1 MYSLVANP
9 EVEDDDDSNSHADAN
24 KRTSTTGTVVRYDE
38 PHSEENDD
46 SDVSTSSVRIRKKRK
61 GPSAMAT
68 EEGMLSGGFGSKLK
82 CPTPISRLRVE
93 KIEGGLMVAGVVI
106 AANCQIALPAFGF
119 LFMLVGAVLTAAS
132 YRGPGEDEDKDSYAA
147 RIAFTGN
154 SRILGPICIV
164 VGALMLALG
173 ILLCM
178 LTRRA
183 RRRERRVGFH
193 CPLHGDFY
201 PVSPVQSVKML
212 GVSGKSASGWPR
224 IPCLKSRT
232 MSKAGANGSHV
243 GPPQCPHS
251 VLSSTRSSVSSS
263 PLSPC
268 PTPMPF
274 LVTSGSVSGMVQSV
288 GANLSPDQ
296 TFGSIRSLSV
306 TREVASFPL
315 SRTPTPPP
323 QHRPSLLQSNND
335 DLVVG
340 VGSPLREAS
349 PRPEVRVVA
358 PAHRPPSGLVAL
370 QPMTTNNLVS
380 PNMTNLTTTTTTMT
394 TTMMMTTST
403 TLTSPVTTMTASK
416 TSTLS
421 SSSSSSSS
429 SSATSTI
436 TSAKMRTTTT
446 GMTATTNRK
455 SVSILLPEH
464 TSG

>member
-1 MYSLVANP
+1 MSCIGLAECRSLLDTLWAVDLSF
-9 EVEDDDDSNSHADAN
+9 VL
-24 KRTSTTGTVVRYDE
+24 
-38 PHSEENDD
+38 SEEAFLFVQLCCQYRTRVK
-46 SDVSTSSVRIRKKRK
+46 SVSGNMTSLGLGHSPIPYSSV
-61 GPSAMAT
+61 S
-68 EEGMLSGGFGSKLK
+68 
-82 CPTPISRLRVE
+82 
-93 KIEGGLMVAGVVI
+93 
-106 AANCQIALPAFGF
+106 
-119 LFMLVGAVLTAAS
+119 AAS

-154 SRILGPICIV
+154 SRILGPMCIV

-173 ILLCM
+173 VLLCM

-201 PVSPVQSVKML
+201 PLSPVQGVKML
-212 GVSGKSASGWPR
+212 GMSGKDVSGWSK
-224 IPCLKSRT
+224 IPCLKGRS
-232 MSKAGANGSHV
+232 SGKGGNASSSAHV

-274 LVTSGSVSGMVQSV
+274 LVTSGSVSSGMVQSV

-323 QHRPSLLQSNND
+323 QHRTPTLTNPE
-335 DLVVG
+335 DLVN

-358 PAHRPPSGLVAL
+358 PSHRPPSVLATV
-370 QPMTTNNLVS
+370 NNATGG
-380 PNMTNLTTTTTTMT
+380 NG
-394 TTMMMTTST
+394 
-403 TLTSPVTTMTASK
+403 
-416 TSTLS
+416 
-421 SSSSSSSS
+421 
-429 SSATSTI
+429 SA
-436 TSAKMRTTTT
+436 
-446 GMTATTNRK
+446 NRK

-464 TSG
+464 SSG

>member
-1 MYSLVANP
+1 MGVQDGRHEKLRDLGRERRP
-9 EVEDDDDSNSHADAN
+9 EDF
-24 KRTSTTGTVVRYDE
+24 
-38 PHSEENDD
+38 
-46 SDVSTSSVRIRKKRK
+46 
-61 GPSAMAT
+61 SAMTFGISLQNDKNLRFADDAPIRPNT
-68 EEGMLSGGFGSKLK
+68 VSAEEGMLTGGLGAKLK

-173 ILLCM
+173 VLLCM

-201 PVSPVQSVKML
+201 PLSPVQGVKML
-212 GVSGKSASGWPR
+212 GVTGKDEGSWSR
-224 IPCLKSRT
+224 IPCLKGRSNG
-232 MSKAGANGSHV
+232 KAGGNGSSGGHV

-251 VLSSTRSSVSSS
+251 VISSTRSSVSSS

-274 LVTSGSVSGMVQSV
+274 LVTSGSVSGMVPTV

-323 QHRPSLLQSNND
+323 QHRPVSLPNPENP
-335 DLVVG
+335 G
-340 VGSPLREAS
+340 GIGSPLREAS

-358 PAHRPPSGLVAL
+358 PAHRP
-370 QPMTTNNLVS
+370 
-380 PNMTNLTTTTTTMT
+380 TTT
-394 TTMMMTTST
+394 SNG
-403 TLTSPVTTMTASK
+403 SG
-416 TSTLS
+416 
-421 SSSSSSSS
+421 
-429 SSATSTI
+429 SAPS
-436 TSAKMRTTTT
+436 
-446 GMTATTNRK
+446 RK
-455 SVSILLPEH
+455 SVSILLPER

>member
-1 MYSLVANP
+1 MYTLVANLETGDRNHAAAQP
-9 EVEDDDDSNSHADAN
+9 PTEQDDDN
-24 KRTSTTGTVVRYDE
+24 
-38 PHSEENDD
+38 D
-46 SDVSTSSVRIRKKRK
+46 SDVSSSFSQLGEADSK
-61 GPSAMAT
+61 PSAMAA
-68 EEGMLSGGFGSKLK
+68 EEGTLGGSLGSKLK

-173 ILLCM
+173 VLLCM

-201 PVSPVQSVKML
+201 PLSPVQGVKML
-212 GVSGKSASGWPR
+212 GMTGKDVSGWSK
-224 IPCLKSRT
+224 IPCLKGRSS
-232 MSKAGANGSHV
+232 SKSGSASGGTHV

-274 LVTSGSVSGMVQSV
+274 LVPSGSVSSGMVQSV

-323 QHRPSLLQSNND
+323 QHRASVLANGE
-335 DLVVG
+335 DLAN

-358 PAHRPPSGLVAL
+358 PSHRPPSAL
-370 QPMTTNNLVS
+370 
-380 PNMTNLTTTTTTMT
+380 
-394 TTMMMTTST
+394 
-403 TLTSPVTTMTASK
+403 A
-416 TSTLS
+416 
-421 SSSSSSSS
+421 
-429 SSATSTI
+429 ATSVI
-436 TSAKMRTTTT
+436 TNGSA
-446 GMTATTNRK
+446 NRK

-464 TSG
+464 SSG

>member
-1 MYSLVANP
+1 MYKPVAKLKRTGGDRSHAAAHLSTN
-9 EVEDDDDSNSHADAN
+9 ETNVDSDDDS
-24 KRTSTTGTVVRYDE
+24 
-38 PHSEENDD
+38 
-46 SDVSTSSVRIRKKRK
+46 TSSCQLGHAVAKT
-61 GPSAMAT
+61 GSMAT
-68 EEGMLSGGFGSKLK
+68 EEGMLGGGLGAKLK

-106 AANCQIALPAFGF
+106 AANCQIALPAFGT

-132 YRGPGEDEDKDSYAA
+132 YRGPGEDEDKNSYAA

-173 ILLCM
+173 VLLCM

-201 PVSPVQSVKML
+201 PLSPVQGIKML
-212 GVSGKSASGWPR
+212 GVSGKDVSGWPK
-224 IPCLKSRT
+224 IPCLKGRASGKGG
-232 MSKAGANGSHV
+232 SGAGGPHV

-323 QHRPSLLQSNND
+323 QHRPPAALATNPEEL
-335 DLVVG
+335 VG

-358 PAHRPPSGLVAL
+358 PSHRPPSAL
-370 QPMTTNNLVS
+370 AAANGGHHQHAVS
-380 PNMTNLTTTTTTMT
+380 
-394 TTMMMTTST
+394 
-403 TLTSPVTTMTASK
+403 TAS
-416 TSTLS
+416 
-421 SSSSSSSS
+421 
-429 SSATSTI
+429 
-436 TSAKMRTTTT
+436 
-446 GMTATTNRK
+446 RK
-455 SVSILLPEH
+455 SVSILLPEQ

>member
-1 MYSLVANP
+1 MYKLVANP
-9 EVEDDDDSNSHADAN
+9 EGTGDNGSHAAAHPPTAETN
-24 KRTSTTGTVVRYDE
+24 V
-38 PHSEENDD
+38 DD
-46 SDVSTSSVRIRKKRK
+46 SDDSSCQLGHVAAKT
-61 GPSAMAT
+61 GSMAA
-68 EEGMLSGGFGSKLK
+68 EEGMLGGGLGAKLK

-106 AANCQIALPAFGF
+106 AANCQIALPAFGT

-132 YRGPGEDEDKDSYAA
+132 YRGPGEDEDKNSYAA

-164 VGALMLALG
+164 VGALMLGLG
-173 ILLCM
+173 VLLCM

-201 PVSPVQSVKML
+201 PVSPVQGIKML
-212 GVSGKSASGWPR
+212 GVSSKDVSGWPK
-224 IPCLKSRT
+224 IPCLRGRASNKGGNSAVGPHT
-232 MSKAGANGSHV
+232 

-274 LVTSGSVSGMVQSV
+274 LVTSGSVSSGMVQSV

-323 QHRPSLLQSNND
+323 QHRSSATVGANPEE
-335 DLVVG
+335 LVG
-340 VGSPLREAS
+340 IGSPLREVS

-358 PAHRPPSGLVAL
+358 PSHRP
-370 QPMTTNNLVS
+370 
-380 PNMTNLTTTTTTMT
+380 
-394 TTMMMTTST
+394 
-403 TLTSPVTTMTASK
+403 
-416 TSTLS
+416 
-421 SSSSSSSS
+421 
-429 SSATSTI
+429 
-436 TSAKMRTTTT
+436 TSAVNGNGNGGGGGGGGGGHVVSTV
-446 GMTATTNRK
+446 NRK
-455 SVSILLPEH
+455 SVSILLPEQI
-464 TSG
+464 SG

>member
-9 EVEDDDDSNSHADAN
+9 KWTGDDGSHVAAHPPTDETNVDD
-24 KRTSTTGTVVRYDE
+24 V
-38 PHSEENDD
+38 D
-46 SDVSTSSVRIRKKRK
+46 SDDSTSSGQLGH
-61 GPSAMAT
+61 GPAKTGSMAV
-68 EEGMLSGGFGSKLK
+68 EEGMLSGGLGAKLK

-106 AANCQIALPAFGF
+106 AANCQIALPAFGT

-132 YRGPGEDEDKDSYAA
+132 YRGPGEDEDKNSYAA

-173 ILLCM
+173 VLLCM

-201 PVSPVQSVKML
+201 PLSPVQGIKMF
-212 GVSGKSASGWPR
+212 GVSGKDVSGWPK
-224 IPCLKSRT
+224 IPCLKGRAS
-232 MSKAGANGSHV
+232 SKGGSGMGGPHV

-263 PLSPC
+263 PMSPC

-274 LVTSGSVSGMVQSV
+274 LVTSGSVSGMVQTV

-323 QHRPSLLQSNND
+323 QHRTSASLVANPEEL
-335 DLVVG
+335 VG
-340 VGSPLREAS
+340 VDSPLREAS

-358 PAHRPPSGLVAL
+358 PSHRPPSMSVLAAANGGHRHHPHA
-370 QPMTTNNLVS
+370 VS
-380 PNMTNLTTTTTTMT
+380 
-394 TTMMMTTST
+394 
-403 TLTSPVTTMTASK
+403 TA
-416 TSTLS
+416 
-421 SSSSSSSS
+421 
-429 SSATSTI
+429 
-436 TSAKMRTTTT
+436 
-446 GMTATTNRK
+446 NRK
-455 SVSILLPEH
+455 SVSILLPEQ
-464 TSG
+464 TNG

>member
-1 MYSLVANP
+1 MYKLVTNP
-9 EVEDDDDSNSHADAN
+9 RRTGDGDDDDGDDNDNDGSHAVAYEQPAEEAN
-24 KRTSTTGTVVRYDE
+24 VVDND
-38 PHSEENDD
+38 SDD
-46 SDVSTSSVRIRKKRK
+46 SALSCKLGGHIAAAKTGS
-61 GPSAMAT
+61 MAA
-68 EEGMLSGGFGSKLK
+68 EEGMLGGGLGSKLK

-132 YRGPGEDEDKDSYAA
+132 YRGPGEDEDKNSYAA

-173 ILLCM
+173 VLLCM

-201 PVSPVQSVKML
+201 PLSPVQGIKML
-212 GVSGKSASGWPR
+212 GVSGKDVSGWPK
-224 IPCLKSRT
+224 IPCLKGRASNKGG
-232 MSKAGANGSHV
+232 SGAGGAHA

-274 LVTSGSVSGMVQSV
+274 LVTSGSVSSGMVQSV

-323 QHRPSLLQSNND
+323 QHRPSALANPEE
-335 DLVVG
+335 LVG
-340 VGSPLREAS
+340 AVGSPLREAS

-358 PAHRPPSGLVAL
+358 PSHRPPPSALAANGHAVA
-370 QPMTTNNLVS
+370 
-380 PNMTNLTTTTTTMT
+380 
-394 TTMMMTTST
+394 
-403 TLTSPVTTMTASK
+403 TA
-416 TSTLS
+416 
-421 SSSSSSSS
+421 
-429 SSATSTI
+429 
-436 TSAKMRTTTT
+436 
-446 GMTATTNRK
+446 NRK
-455 SVSILLPEH
+455 SVSILLPEQS
-464 TSG
+464 SG

>member
-9 EVEDDDDSNSHADAN
+9 
-24 KRTSTTGTVVRYDE
+24 KRTGDDGSHVAAHPPTDE
-38 PHSEENDD
+38 TNVDDVD
-46 SDVSTSSVRIRKKRK
+46 SDDSTSSGQLGHVPAKT
-61 GPSAMAT
+61 GSMAV
-68 EEGMLSGGFGSKLK
+68 EEGMLGGGLGAKLK

-106 AANCQIALPAFGF
+106 AANCQIALPAFGT

-132 YRGPGEDEDKDSYAA
+132 YRGPGEDEDKNSYAA

-173 ILLCM
+173 VLLCM

-201 PVSPVQSVKML
+201 PLSPVQGIKMF
-212 GVSGKSASGWPR
+212 GVSGKDVSGWPK
-224 IPCLKSRT
+224 IPCLKGRAS
-232 MSKAGANGSHV
+232 SKGGSGMGGPHV

-263 PLSPC
+263 PMSPC

-274 LVTSGSVSGMVQSV
+274 LVTSGSVSGMVQTV

-323 QHRPSLLQSNND
+323 QHRTSASLAANPEEL
-335 DLVVG
+335 VG
-340 VGSPLREAS
+340 VDSPLREAS

-358 PAHRPPSGLVAL
+358 PSHRPPPTSVLAAANGGHHHHHHA
-370 QPMTTNNLVS
+370 VS
-380 PNMTNLTTTTTTMT
+380 
-394 TTMMMTTST
+394 
-403 TLTSPVTTMTASK
+403 TA
-416 TSTLS
+416 
-421 SSSSSSSS
+421 
-429 SSATSTI
+429 
-436 TSAKMRTTTT
+436 
-446 GMTATTNRK
+446 NRK
-455 SVSILLPEH
+455 SVSILLPEQ

>member
-1 MYSLVANP
+1 MTFGTPFHNEKSRFATDNAN
-9 EVEDDDDSNSHADAN
+9 
-24 KRTSTTGTVVRYDE
+24 R
-38 PHSEENDD
+38 
-46 SDVSTSSVRIRKKRK
+46 
-61 GPSAMAT
+61 PSAMAA
-68 EEGMLSGGFGSKLK
+68 EEGILNGGFGSKLK

-173 ILLCM
+173 VLLCM

-201 PVSPVQSVKML
+201 PLSPVQGVKMF
-212 GVSGKSASGWPR
+212 GVSGKSASGWPK
-224 IPCLKSRT
+224 IPCLKGHAT
-232 MSKAGANGSHV
+232 NKTGANGGTGSHV

-274 LVTSGSVSGMVQSV
+274 LVTSGSVSSGMVQSV

-323 QHRPSLLQSNND
+323 QHRPSMLTNND
-335 DLVVG
+335 DLVG

-358 PAHRPPSGLVAL
+358 PAHRPQSQLVG
-370 QPMTTNNLVS
+370 QPILTNNNNSLASSLALNNVAS
-380 PNMTNLTTTTTTMT
+380 LTTTTTT
-394 TTMMMTTST
+394 TTMATTTST
-403 TLTSPVTTMTASK
+403 T
-416 TSTLS
+416 
-421 SSSSSSSS
+421 
-429 SSATSTI
+429 ATSTST
-436 TSAKMRTTTT
+436 TS
-446 GMTATTNRK
+446 NRK

-464 TSG
+464 SSG

>member
-9 EVEDDDDSNSHADAN
+9 EAEYDEDNSSHAAS
-24 KRTSTTGTVVRYDE
+24 KRKTTVVRYDD

-46 SDVSTSSVRIRKKRK
+46 DSDGSTSSVRIRKKRK
-61 GPSAMAT
+61 GPSAMAA
-68 EEGMLSGGFGSKLK
+68 EDGILSGGFGSKLK

-154 SRILGPICIV
+154 SRILGPICII

-173 ILLCM
+173 VLLCM

-183 RRRERRVGFH
+183 RKRERRVGFH

-201 PVSPVQSVKML
+201 PLSPVQSVKML
-212 GVSGKSASGWPR
+212 GKSASGWPR

-232 MSKAGANGSHV
+232 MSKTGANGSHV

-274 LVTSGSVSGMVQSV
+274 LVTSGSVSSGMVQSV

-323 QHRPSLLQSNND
+323 QHRPSMLVNNEEF
-335 DLVVG
+335 VG

-358 PAHRPPSGLVAL
+358 PAHRPPSGLAVV
-370 QPMTTNNLVS
+370 QSMSTTNNLVA
-380 PNMTNLTTTTTTMT
+380 PNMMTTLTTTTTTTTTMT
-394 TTMMMTTST
+394 TSSTSSSSLTTTTTST
-403 TLTSPVTTMTASK
+403 ATGTTN
-416 TSTLS
+416 
-421 SSSSSSSS
+421 
-429 SSATSTI
+429 
-436 TSAKMRTTTT
+436 
-446 GMTATTNRK
+446 TNRK

>member
-1 MYSLVANP
+1 MTFGTPFHTEKSQFAGDNP
-9 EVEDDDDSNSHADAN
+9 N
-24 KRTSTTGTVVRYDE
+24 RPSTM
-38 PHSEENDD
+38 PAEE
-46 SDVSTSSVRIRKKRK
+46 S
-61 GPSAMAT
+61 
-68 EEGMLSGGFGSKLK
+68 MLSGGLGAKLK

-173 ILLCM
+173 VLLCM

-201 PVSPVQSVKML
+201 PLSPVQGVKML
-212 GVSGKSASGWPR
+212 GVSGKDVSGWPK
-224 IPCLKSRT
+224 IPCLRGRAG
-232 MSKAGANGSHV
+232 SKGANGGAGAHV

-323 QHRPSLLQSNND
+323 QHRPSPLVNQE
-335 DLVVG
+335 DLVN
-340 VGSPLREAS
+340 VGSPLRESS

-358 PAHRPPSGLVAL
+358 PSHRPPSAL
-370 QPMTTNNLVS
+370 A
-380 PNMTNLTTTTTTMT
+380 
-394 TTMMMTTST
+394 
-403 TLTSPVTTMTASK
+403 TANGNG
-416 TSTLS
+416 S
-421 SSSSSSSS
+421 S
-429 SSATSTI
+429 
-436 TSAKMRTTTT
+436 
-446 GMTATTNRK
+446 NRK

>member
-1 MYSLVANP
+1 MYTLVANL
-9 EVEDDDDSNSHADAN
+9 ETGDRSHAAAQPPTDQADDN
-24 KRTSTTGTVVRYDE
+24 
-38 PHSEENDD
+38 D
-46 SDVSTSSVRIRKKRK
+46 SDVSSSSCQLGNADSKP
-61 GPSAMAT
+61 GAMAA
-68 EEGMLSGGFGSKLK
+68 EEGALSGSLGAKLK

-173 ILLCM
+173 VLLCM

-201 PVSPVQSVKML
+201 PLSPVQGVKML
-212 GVSGKSASGWPR
+212 GMSGKDVSGWSK
-224 IPCLKSRT
+224 IPCLKRRSS
-232 MSKAGANGSHV
+232 SKGGSATGGTHV

-274 LVTSGSVSGMVQSV
+274 LVTSGSVSSGMVQSV

-323 QHRPSLLQSNND
+323 QHRASALANAD
-335 DLVVG
+335 DLAN

-358 PAHRPPSGLVAL
+358 PSHRPPSAL
-370 QPMTTNNLVS
+370 
-380 PNMTNLTTTTTTMT
+380 
-394 TTMMMTTST
+394 
-403 TLTSPVTTMTASK
+403 A
-416 TSTLS
+416 
-421 SSSSSSSS
+421 
-429 SSATSTI
+429 ATSVI
-436 TSAKMRTTTT
+436 TNGSA
-446 GMTATTNRK
+446 NRK

-464 TSG
+464 SSG

>member
-1 MYSLVANP
+1 MDT
-9 EVEDDDDSNSHADAN
+9 ED
-24 KRTSTTGTVVRYDE
+24 G
-38 PHSEENDD
+38 D
-46 SDVSTSSVRIRKKRK
+46 SDGSTCHLRKSEKM
-61 GPSAMAT
+61 PSTVAV
-68 EEGMLSGGFGSKLK
+68 EEGIPTGGLSSKLK

-119 LFMLVGAVLTAAS
+119 LFMLVGSVLTAAS
-132 YRGPGEDEDKDSYAA
+132 YRGPGEYEDKDSYAS
-147 RIAFTGN
+147 RIALTGN

-173 ILLCM
+173 VFLCM

-201 PVSPVQSVKML
+201 PLSPVQGIKIL
-212 GVSGKSASGWPR
+212 NGHGKNESSWPR
-224 IPCLKSRT
+224 IPCFKRRPVNS
-232 MSKAGANGSHV
+232 GNGNATLISHM

-251 VLSSTRSSVSSS
+251 VLNSTRSSVSSS

-274 LVTSGSVSGMVQSV
+274 LVTSGSVSGLVQSV

-323 QHRPSLLQSNND
+323 QHKSVSVANNE
-335 DLVVG
+335 DLVNLS
-340 VGSPLREAS
+340 SPLREAS
-349 PRPEVRVVA
+349 PRPEVRVT
-358 PAHRPPSGLVAL
+358 PSHRSPSGLV
-370 QPMTTNNLVS
+370 T
-380 PNMTNLTTTTTTMT
+380 
-394 TTMMMTTST
+394 
-403 TLTSPVTTMTASK
+403 
-416 TSTLS
+416 
-421 SSSSSSSS
+421 
-429 SSATSTI
+429 
-436 TSAKMRTTTT
+436 
-446 GMTATTNRK
+446 K
-455 SVSILLPEH
+455 SVSIILPEE
-464 TSG
+464 TVG

>member
-1 MYSLVANP
+1 MYRLVANP
-9 EVEDDDDSNSHADAN
+9 KSTGDGCHAATHPPTDEANVENDSDDSASSCQLRHAATA
-24 KRTSTTGTVVRYDE
+24 KTG
-38 PHSEENDD
+38 S
-46 SDVSTSSVRIRKKRK
+46 
-61 GPSAMAT
+61 MAA
-68 EEGMLSGGFGSKLK
+68 EEGMLGGGLGAKLK

-106 AANCQIALPAFGF
+106 AANCQIALPAFGT

-132 YRGPGEDEDKDSYAA
+132 YRGPGEDEDKNSYAA

-173 ILLCM
+173 VLLCM

-201 PVSPVQSVKML
+201 PLSPVQSIKML
-212 GVSGKSASGWPR
+212 GVSGKDVNGWPK
-224 IPCLKSRT
+224 IPCLKGRAS
-232 MSKAGANGSHV
+232 SKGGSGAGGPHV

-323 QHRPSLLQSNND
+323 QHRPPAVLATNPEELI
-335 DLVVG
+335 G

-358 PAHRPPSGLVAL
+358 PSHRPQPTSAL
-370 QPMTTNNLVS
+370 AATNNGHHAVS
-380 PNMTNLTTTTTTMT
+380 
-394 TTMMMTTST
+394 
-403 TLTSPVTTMTASK
+403 TA
-416 TSTLS
+416 
-421 SSSSSSSS
+421 
-429 SSATSTI
+429 
-436 TSAKMRTTTT
+436 
-446 GMTATTNRK
+446 NRK
-455 SVSILLPEH
+455 SVSILLPEQN
-464 TSG
+464 SG

>member
-1 MYSLVANP
+1 MYTLVADL
-9 EVEDDDDSNSHADAN
+9 ETGDRSHAAAQ
-24 KRTSTTGTVVRYDE
+24 
-38 PHSEENDD
+38 PLSEEVDDND
-46 SDVSTSSVRIRKKRK
+46 SDETSSSCQLGNADSK
-61 GPSAMAT
+61 PSTMAA
-68 EEGMLSGGFGSKLK
+68 EEGALSGGLGAKLK

-173 ILLCM
+173 VLLCM

-201 PVSPVQSVKML
+201 PVSPVQGVKML
-212 GVSGKSASGWPR
+212 GLSGKNVSGWSK
-224 IPCLKSRT
+224 IPCLKGRSS
-232 MSKAGANGSHV
+232 SKGSASSGGHV

-323 QHRPSLLQSNND
+323 QHRSSTLTNPE
-335 DLVVG
+335 DLVN

-358 PAHRPPSGLVAL
+358 PAHRPPSVLATVNN
-370 QPMTTNNLVS
+370 TNNA
-380 PNMTNLTTTTTTMT
+380 NNG
-394 TTMMMTTST
+394 
-403 TLTSPVTTMTASK
+403 
-416 TSTLS
+416 
-421 SSSSSSSS
+421 
-429 SSATSTI
+429 SA
-436 TSAKMRTTTT
+436 
-446 GMTATTNRK
+446 NRK

-464 TSG
+464 SSG

>member
-1 MYSLVANP
+1 MNNNRIGCREVNMCQRETTSSLSK
-9 EVEDDDDSNSHADAN
+9 ELFVEHERKWGKNKDMKKYYISNTRHFRA
-24 KRTSTTGTVVRYDE
+24 RTRQVE
-38 PHSEENDD
+38 ISEEIGIFFLN
-46 SDVSTSSVRIRKKRK
+46 SVVFVARERFVSSSSRISLLSKKIKNRYYNT
-61 GPSAMAT
+61 PSTMAA
-68 EEGMLSGGFGSKLK
+68 EEGALSGGLGAKLK

-132 YRGPGEDEDKDSYAA
+132 YRGPGQDEDKDSYAA

-173 ILLCM
+173 VLLCM

-201 PVSPVQSVKML
+201 PLSPVQGVKML
-212 GVSGKSASGWPR
+212 GLSGNDVSGWSK
-224 IPCLKSRT
+224 IPCLKGRSS
-232 MSKAGANGSHV
+232 SKGGNASSGAHG

-274 LVTSGSVSGMVQSV
+274 LVTSGSVSSGMVQSV

-323 QHRPSLLQSNND
+323 QRRIFHL
-335 DLVVG
+335 
-340 VGSPLREAS
+340 
-349 PRPEVRVVA
+349 
-358 PAHRPPSGLVAL
+358 
-370 QPMTTNNLVS
+370 
-380 PNMTNLTTTTTTMT
+380 
-394 TTMMMTTST
+394 
-403 TLTSPVTTMTASK
+403 
-416 TSTLS
+416 
-421 SSSSSSSS
+421 
-429 SSATSTI
+429 
-436 TSAKMRTTTT
+436 KM
-446 GMTATTNRK
+446 
-455 SVSILLPEH
+455 
-464 TSG
+464 

>member
-1 MYSLVANP
+1 MYTLVADL
-9 EVEDDDDSNSHADAN
+9 ETGDRSHAAAQ
-24 KRTSTTGTVVRYDE
+24 
-38 PHSEENDD
+38 PLSEEVDDND
-46 SDVSTSSVRIRKKRK
+46 SDETSSSCQLGNADSK
-61 GPSAMAT
+61 PSTMAA
-68 EEGMLSGGFGSKLK
+68 EEGALSGGLGAKLK

-173 ILLCM
+173 VLLCM

-201 PVSPVQSVKML
+201 PVSPVQGVKML
-212 GVSGKSASGWPR
+212 GLSGKNVSGWSK
-224 IPCLKSRT
+224 IPCLKGRSS
-232 MSKAGANGSHV
+232 SKGSASSGGHV

-274 LVTSGSVSGMVQSV
+274 LVTSGSVSSGMVQSV

-323 QHRPSLLQSNND
+323 QHRSSTLTNPE
-335 DLVVG
+335 DLVN

-358 PAHRPPSGLVAL
+358 PAHRPPSVLATVNN
-370 QPMTTNNLVS
+370 TNNA
-380 PNMTNLTTTTTTMT
+380 NNG
-394 TTMMMTTST
+394 
-403 TLTSPVTTMTASK
+403 
-416 TSTLS
+416 
-421 SSSSSSSS
+421 
-429 SSATSTI
+429 SA
-436 TSAKMRTTTT
+436 
-446 GMTATTNRK
+446 NRK

-464 TSG
+464 SSG

>member
-1 MYSLVANP
+1 MTFGTPFHNEKSRFAADSANRP
-9 EVEDDDDSNSHADAN
+9 
-24 KRTSTTGTVVRYDE
+24 ST
-38 PHSEENDD
+38 
-46 SDVSTSSVRIRKKRK
+46 
-61 GPSAMAT
+61 MAA

-147 RIAFTGN
+147 RIVFTGN

-173 ILLCM
+173 VLLCM

-183 RRRERRVGFH
+183 RKRERRVGFH

-201 PVSPVQSVKML
+201 PLSPVQGVKMF
-212 GVSGKSASGWPR
+212 GVSGKSASGWPK

-232 MSKAGANGSHV
+232 TSKAGANGGAGSHV

-274 LVTSGSVSGMVQSV
+274 LVTSGSVSSGMVQSV

-323 QHRPSLLQSNND
+323 QHRPSMLGNQE
-335 DLVVG
+335 DLVG

-358 PAHRPPSGLVAL
+358 PAHRPQSGLVG
-370 QPMTTNNLVS
+370 QSIMTNNNNGLGGSLGMNNAAS
-380 PNMTNLTTTTTTMT
+380 PTTLTTTTTT
-394 TTMMMTTST
+394 TTMATATSMTATSTST
-403 TLTSPVTTMTASK
+403 TA
-416 TSTLS
+416 
-421 SSSSSSSS
+421 
-429 SSATSTI
+429 
-436 TSAKMRTTTT
+436 
-446 GMTATTNRK
+446 NRK

>member
-1 MYSLVANP
+1 MGSKNHANNGFYRRIITVDNMPSIVLGEETTLTDSL
-9 EVEDDDDSNSHADAN
+9 
-24 KRTSTTGTVVRYDE
+24 
-38 PHSEENDD
+38 
-46 SDVSTSSVRIRKKRK
+46 
-61 GPSAMAT
+61 T
-68 EEGMLSGGFGSKLK
+68 EGLGGKLK
-82 CPTPISRLRVE
+82 CSSSISRLRVE

-119 LFMLVGAVLTAAS
+119 LFMFVGAVLTAAS

-164 VGALMLALG
+164 VGALMLGLG
-173 ILLCM
+173 VLLCM

-183 RRRERRVGFH
+183 RQKERRVGFH

-201 PVSPVQSVKML
+201 PLGPVQGIRML
-212 GVSGKSASGWPR
+212 DDKEVNRWSK
-224 IPCLKSRT
+224 IPCFKRRSREKS
-232 MSKAGANGSHV
+232 MNGFSGSHI
-243 GPPQCPHS
+243 GPPLCPHS

-274 LVTSGSVSGMVQSV
+274 LVTSGSVSSGMVQSV

-323 QHRPSLLQSNND
+323 PHRS
-335 DLVVG
+335 
-340 VGSPLREAS
+340 SPINTSEDFVRINSSHQES
-349 PRPEVRVVA
+349 STRPEVRVIA
-358 PAHRPPSGLVAL
+358 PSHRLTFSPTLNA
-370 QPMTTNNLVS
+370 TNSHQN
-380 PNMTNLTTTTTTMT
+380 P
-394 TTMMMTTST
+394 
-403 TLTSPVTTMTASK
+403 
-416 TSTLS
+416 
-421 SSSSSSSS
+421 
-429 SSATSTI
+429 I
-436 TSAKMRTTTT
+436 
-446 GMTATTNRK
+446 GRK

-464 TSG
+464 SNG